1 MRRKMLQYVT
11 KSKDET
17 RRLGLRLA
25 QGLRAGDVVLLT
37 GPLGAGKSEFARG
50 IALGLKIKAALTS
63 PTFTLLN
70 IYQADSFPLHHFDWY
85 RINDA
90 EELYAAGLDEYV
102 GGESLTLIEWHERAP
117 ELLPPDCLEVL
128 LQPLDENGR
137 RITFLPRGRFRD
149 LDYPAEI
156 DMERDEC

>member
-1 MRRKMLQYVT
+1 MLQYVT
-11 KSKDET
+11 KSKAET
-17 RRLGLRLA
+17 RRLGQRLA

-37 GPLGAGKSEFARG
+37 GPLGAGKSGFARG
-50 IALGLKIKAALTS
+50 VALGLKIKTALTS

-70 IYQADSFPLHHFDWY
+70 VYQTDRFPLHHFDWY

-102 GGESLTLIEWHERAP
+102 GGDSLTLIEWHERAP
-117 ELLPPDCLEVL
+117 ELLPRDCLEVL
-128 LQPLDENGR
+128 IQPLDENDR
-137 RITFLPRGRFRD
+137 RITFLPRGRFRELDD
-149 LDYPAEI
+149 LGLS